1 MNGAPPVV
9 VHEDGLRRWPPG
21 KSAAA
26 LVTVNFDAEALLLA
40 ADPGMARRTKTMS
53 VLRYGVT
60 RGVDRLLATFA
71 EAGLATT
78 WFVPATVA
86 TAHPEAV
93 RKIVAA
99 GHTVGLRGHDV
110 APLDALST
118 RERAELLAEAVAA
131 LSAVAERPV
140 RGFRLPTGEW
150 PVTLARQLADL
161 GITWSSSWPGDD
173 TPFVL
178 PAGEGR
184 RLVEIPV
191 SYATDDRT
199 AFFWNLNPPFPAG
212 QARISGYAEVLDNWL
227 LELEG
232 CRREGLLFVL
242 QLHPE
247 ISGTPGRIALV
258 ERMLDELRRD
268 DGIWCPTGDELA
280 SWWSANHPGNPAGH
294 PADLFHLHTTNG
306 EEL

>member
-1 MNGAPPVV
+1 MNDTSPVV
-9 VHEDGLRRWPPG
+9 VHEDGLRRWPRR

-40 ADPGMARRTKTMS
+40 ADPGMARRAKTMS

-78 WFVPATVA
+78 WFVPATA
-86 TAHPEAV
+86 AAAHPEAV
-93 RKIVAA
+93 RKIAAA
-99 GHTVGLRGHDV
+99 GHEVALRGHDV
-110 APLDALST
+110 APLDGLST
-118 RERAELLAEAVAA
+118 QARAELLAESVAT
-131 LSAVAERPV
+131 LSALIERPV
-140 RGFRLPTGEW
+140 QGFRLPVGEW
-150 PVTLARQLADL
+150 PLTLARQLADV
-161 GITWSSSWPGDD
+161 GIAWSSSWLGDD

-184 RLVEIPV
+184 RLVEIPL

-212 QARISGYAEVLDNWL
+212 QARISSYAEVLDNWL

-247 ISGTPGRIALV
+247 ISGTPGRITLV
-258 ERMLDELRRD
+258 ERVLDELRRD
-268 DGIWCPTGDELA
+268 DRIWCPTAGELA
-280 SWWSANHPGNPAGH
+280 SWWSANHPGNPDGH
-294 PADLFHLHTTNG
+294 PADIFHLRTTM
-306 EEL
+306 EER